1 MDKKSKAK
9 LTTEEIVA
17 KNVAAFRFM
26 LGLDYERFAER
37 AHLTPERVREIEN
50 GVNVLDNGIELLR
63 ISEACGIQYS
73 ELFEDADSGATGLKM
88 NAKFPDAV
96 YKNIFKMIRKYPS
109 NAAFARLISVHPS
122 AIGIWL
128 NGKAKPGPMAFQ
140 NILAIL
146 KLKSYD
152 LEAMVDSVKK
162 EKPEIKVAD
171 VQGTIEQ
178 AVSVAPKKEE
188 PADDFESKVVKI
200 MRLQK
205 ELPELIEQVN
215 VLYGKIYTLK
225 EKLLELS

>member
-1 MDKKSKAK
+1 MEKKSKAK

-17 KNVAAFRFM
+17 KNVSAFRFM
-26 LGLDYERFAER
+26 LGLDYQRFAER
-37 AHLTPERVREIEN
+37 AHTTTERVKEIES
-50 GVNVLDNGIELLR
+50 GINVLDNGIELLR

-73 ELFEDADSGATGLKM
+73 DLFEDADSGATGLKM

-122 AIGIWL
+122 SIGIWL
-128 NGKAKPGPMAFQ
+128 NGKSKPGPMAFQ
-140 NILAIL
+140 NILTVL

-152 LEAMVDSVKK
+152 LEAMVDSVK
-162 EKPEIKVAD
+162 ENNKP
-171 VQGTIEQ
+171 IEN
-178 AVSVAPKKEE
+178 AVVVEPKQPE

-205 ELPELIEQVN
+205 ELPELVDRLEKMQREIE
-215 VLYGKIYTLK
+215 TLK
-225 EKLLELS
+225 NELSKLM

>member
-1 MDKKSKAK
+1 MEQKKVR
-9 LTTEEIVA
+9 LTTEQIVS
-17 KNVAAFRFM
+17 KNVSAFRFM
-26 LGLDYERFAER
+26 LGLDFERFAER
-37 AHLTPERVREIEN
+37 SHLTPKRVNEIE
-50 GVNVLDNGIELLR
+50 GGINVLDNGIELLR

-152 LEAMVDSVKK
+152 LEAMVDSAIEKK
-162 EKPEIKVAD
+162 KPVETAV
-171 VQGTIEQ
+171 VIE
-178 AVSVAPKKEE
+178 PKKEE
-188 PADDFESKVVKI
+188 VVVADDFESKVVKI